1 MPEPLP
7 SVFPPLEEAD
17 ENGLL
22 AMGFELNTPLLLSA
36 YHNGIFPWYNEDDP
50 VLWWSP
56 PVRAVL
62 FPERFRPG
70 RSLKQSARHFGYS
83 QSINSRFEEVI
94 RGCAET
100 PRSDTHQT
108 WISAEMMDAYTE
120 LHRRGVA
127 ISFETMHNRQLVGGL
142 YGIRIGKGFIG
153 ESMFSRSRDA
163 SKFALWKLCEYCLE
177 TDIRFIDGQVPSPHL
192 SRMGF
197 EDMNR
202 DEYLLLL
209 HEAIREEGDW

>member
-7 SVFPPLEEAD
+7 SVFPPVEKAD
-17 ENGLL
+17 ANGLL

-70 RSLKQSARHFGYS
+70 RSLKQSARHFGFS
-83 QSINSRFEEVI
+83 HSINKRFDAVI
-94 RGCAET
+94 RACADT
-100 PRSDTHQT
+100 PRNDTHET
-108 WISAEMMDAYTE
+108 WISEEMREAFTE

-127 ISFETMHNRQLVGGL
+127 LSFETLQNRQLVGGL
-142 YGIRIGKGFIG
+142 YGIRIGRAFTG
-153 ESMFSRSRDA
+153 ESMFSLQRDA
-163 SKFALWKLCEYCLE
+163 SKYALWKLCEYCLE
-177 TDIRFIDGQVPSPHL
+177 EGIRFIDGQVPSPHL
-192 SRMGF
+192 SRLGF
-197 EDMNR
+197 ENIER
-202 DEYLLLL
+202 AAFLKLL
-209 HEAIREEGDW
+209 HSAIREG